1 MPNGQTPASLALMM
15 APPSVP
21 LATQTRPEA
30 QAGEQVMPPSV
41 REFPPPPRAP
51 PPAPP
56 ESPPLP
62 PAPAPPPAWPP
73 VPDPPLPSVAASRTD
88 GAVHWSSVNVPG
100 PTVQTGSLGHCQRRL
115 VDPLISASAQA
126 QSQAGAMAHRPGLL
140 LQDRHAVG
148 PLQYEPA
155 TVQEEKLTGSEVHV
169 PPSAVE
175 RAAEPHPTPT
185 ARAKPRRTRGG
196 RKVIR
201 QCGATLR
208 PGRNPAST
216 AAYSPGKSSET

>member
-1 MPNGQTPASLALMM
+1 M
-15 APPSVP
+15 PPSVP
-21 LATQTRPEA
+21 
-30 QAGEQVMPPSV
+30 G
-41 REFPPPPRAP
+41 FPPLPRAPP

-56 ESPPLP
+56 EPPPLP

-73 VPDPPLPSVAASRTD
+73 APDPPLPSVAASRTD
-88 GAVHWSSVNVPG
+88 GAVRWHPLKAPG

-115 VDPLISASAQA
+115 VDPLISAGAQA
-126 QSQAGAMAHRPGLL
+126 QSQAGEIAHRPGLL

-148 PLQYEPA
+148 PVQYDPA
-155 TVQEEKLTGSEVHV
+155 TEQGGKSTGADVHA

-185 ARAKPRRTRGG
+185 ARAG
-196 RKVIR
+196 RKVLAEDLKLTTTVA
-201 QCGATLR
+201 ATPR

-216 AAYSPGKSSET
+216 AA